1 MIRWNNDY
9 NHGALP
15 EILEALEQTNDT
27 AFGGYGI
34 DTMCEAAAAKIKEL
48 CVCDADVHFLV
59 GGTQANFTLIDAAL
73 RPYQSPICAVSGH
86 INGHETGA
94 VEATRHKILPL
105 PAKNG
110 KISAEQVEELALG
123 FEASGVQEHI
133 TMPKLVYISHPTEL
147 GTLYSKEELTAL
159 RETCDRH
166 GLYFYLDGARLAYAF
181 GSAEND
187 LSISDIANLTDAFY
201 IGGTKC
207 GALFGE
213 ALVIRND
220 ELKPCFRSYIKMNGG
235 MLAKGWL
242 LGLQF
247 YTLFMDGLYFRLG
260 ERADRLN
267 AEIKKAF
274 KAKGVECFIENSTNQ
289 LFVILTNEQ
298 MKLIGEKHIYEFQE
312 RIDEERCC
320 VRFCTSWSTAEDEVN
335 VLINDIRE
343 LL

>member
-15 EILEALEQTNDT
+15 EILDALKETNDT

-34 DTMCEAAAAKIKEL
+34 DTMCEAAEDKIREL
-48 CVCDADVHFLV
+48 CACDVDVHFLI

-73 RPYQSPICAVSGH
+73 RPFQSPVCAVSGH

-94 VEATRHKILPL
+94 VEATRHKIIAVPG
-105 PAKNG
+105 KDG
-110 KISAEQVEELALG
+110 KISAKQVDEIASG
-123 FEASGVQEHI
+123 FEASGVKEHI
-133 TMPKLVYISHPTEL
+133 TMPKLVYISHPSEY

-166 GLYFYLDGARLAYAF
+166 GLYLYLDGARLAYSF
-181 GSAEND
+181 GSADND
-187 LSISDIANLTDAFY
+187 LSISDIASLTDAFY

-247 YTLFMDGLYFRLG
+247 YTLFKDGLYFRIG
-260 ERADRLN
+260 ERADKLN
-267 AEIKKAF
+267 ADIKKAF
-274 KAKGVECFIENSTNQ
+274 MEKGVECFIENSTNQ
-289 LFVILTNEQ
+289 LFVLLTEEQ
-298 MKLIGEKHIYEFQE
+298 MKLLGEKHIYEYQE
-312 RIDEERCC
+312 RVDETHHC
-320 VRFCTSWSTAEDEVN
+320 VRFCTSWSTVDSDVD
-335 VLINDIRE
+335 VLIDDIKK